1 MHMSTYVHVHDM
13 HMHMHMSHVHVHF
26 ADSPVLTHSHSP
38 RSASCSKS
46 GRTRTKT
53 RARAVELCSSAGP
66 VDATTRVRQ
75 EATPLLYNFPLA
87 MRRSL
92 VSLDSPAPEAGA
104 GATGPDSLAPFK
116 LGNAS
121 SRLPCAGK
129 AFSCMALVG
138 WLGV

>member
-1 MHMSTYVHVHDM
+1 
-13 HMHMHMSHVHVHF
+13 MHMHMSHVHVHF

-53 RARAVELCSSAGP
+53 RARAVELCSSA

-129 AFSCMALVG
+129 AFSSPAMASGFV
-138 WLGV
+138 